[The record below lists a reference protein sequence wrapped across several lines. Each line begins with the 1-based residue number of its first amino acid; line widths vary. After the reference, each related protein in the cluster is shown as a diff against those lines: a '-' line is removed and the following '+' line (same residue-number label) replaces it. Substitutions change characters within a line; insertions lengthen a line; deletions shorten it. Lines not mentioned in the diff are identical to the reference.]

1 MSRTLFWYIFLD
13 LFKIFMMTSGALAGI
28 MSFGGMLKPLMSG
41 GLDAGQVAKILGYLS
56 PAMSAYSFPI
66 AALFAATV
74 VYGRLSADNEIV
86 AARAGG
92 ISFFSL
98 AVPAL
103 VLGLLVSLWSIL
115 FLCFVVPNFTLKV
128 EKVIYSNTAQI
139 VANMIAQNHQMKID
153 SDTYLYAQEAIV
165 LPSSEDA
172 DEQQLVLV
180 GPMFVHYDTDP
191 NDSRLRIP
199 TDFYPARQATA
210 YIRQNSAGGAIQF
223 TFTMQEGMRLPRS
236 LAGQATAG
244 IRQAQFGP
252 ITAPSLIKDNTKFM
266 VLKDLQT
273 QLKKPWKNP
282 NLARMIDKFVT
293 EDQQAEMARL
303 VQKQLHE
310 TARLNFVGQ
319 DETYLLSVGEGTVIT
334 NRGTELT
341 LSSPA
346 DAPSSIALKQMDA
359 SAEPW
364 QARCHAM
371 TLRFDPVGDH
381 KLININ
387 LRMDEVSLTVGG
399 ETSLLKSFPRGITV
413 AMPPAVQ
420 EIESYRTDPARYR
433 VYGPEGTKGQIILSR
448 QMVVLRHD
456 IISELHGRA
465 AFAISCLVLVVV
477 GCVMGM
483 MFKSGNFL
491 TAFAV
496 SFVPALFC
504 ITMIIAG
511 QRTAGTVGWSNFWHA
526 DGSLQMGIAL
536 IWSGV
541 GITGALG
548 AGLLWRMQRT

>member
-13 LFKIFMMTSGALAGI
+13 LFKVFMMTSGALAGI
-28 MSFGGMLKPLMSG
+28 MSFGGMLKPLMAG
-41 GLDAGQVAKILGYLS
+41 GMDAAQVAKVLGYLS

-92 ISFFSL
+92 ISFLSL
-98 AVPAL
+98 SLPAV
-103 VLGLLVSLWSIL
+103 VLGLIVSLWSIL

-153 SDTYLYAQEAIV
+153 SDTYLYAQEAMV
-165 LPSSEDA
+165 VPSSEDA
-172 DEQQLVLV
+172 AEQQLVLV
-180 GPMFVHYDTDP
+180 GPMIVHYDTDP
-191 NDSRLRIP
+191 DDSRLRIP

-210 YIRQNSAGGAIQF
+210 YIRQDSADGAIQF
-223 TFTMQEGMRLPRS
+223 TFTMEEGMRLPRG
-236 LAGQATAG
+236 LAGQATLG
-244 IRQAQFGP
+244 IAQAQFGP

-282 NLARMIDKFVT
+282 KLARMIDTFVT
-293 EDQQAEMARL
+293 EDQQSEMARL
-303 VQKQLHE
+303 VEQQLHE
-310 TARLNFVGQ
+310 TGRMSFTGQ
-319 DETYLLSVGEGTVIT
+319 DETFRLSVGEGTIVT
-334 NRGTELT
+334 NRGTEL
-341 LSSPA
+341 LLASPA
-346 DAPSSIALKQMDA
+346 DAPTSISLVQADR
-359 SAEPW
+359 STDPW
-364 QARCHAM
+364 QARCRSM
-371 TLRFDPVGDH
+371 VLRFDPLGDL
-381 KLININ
+381 KLINVNI
-387 LRMDEVSLTVGG
+387 RMDEVSMTVGG
-399 ETSLLKSFPRGITV
+399 ETSLLRTFPRSMTM
-413 AMPPAVQ
+413 AMPPSVQ
-420 EIESYRTDPARYR
+420 KIEAYRTDPARYR
-433 VYGPEGTKGQIILSR
+433 VYGPDGTKGQVVLSR

-465 AFAISCLVLVVV
+465 AFAISCLVLVIV

-483 MFKSGNFL
+483 LFKSGNFL

-511 QRTAGTVGWSNFWHA
+511 QRTAGTVGWNNFWHA
-526 DGSLQMGIAL
+526 DGSLQTGIAL

-548 AGLLWRMQRT
+548 VGLLWKMQRT